1 MDLSKGVPDLNKLN
15 VYKLNVYKSYE
26 SVGLDVSS
34 NFHVLRFSQGFEL
47 GVRFLYKPR
56 LNQYEFYPLV
66 LDLGF

>member
-1 MDLSKGVPDLNKLN
+1 MFVDVSQGISDIKISES
-15 VYKLNVYKSYE
+15 YKSYE

-47 GVRFLYKPR
+47 GIRLLFKPR

>member
-1 MDLSKGVPDLNKLN
+1 MDLSKGIPDLNKLN
-15 VYKLNVYKSYE
+15 FYKSYE

-47 GVRFLYKPR
+47 GIRFLYKPR